1 MKYVIISSLLLFV
14 ACNQA
19 TEQDS
24 TSEVN
29 SNGLTPF
36 QLEHGIGPI
45 TQEMNLSE
53 IDLSMA
59 ERGKAHFDSKC
70 MSCHKF
76 GDRYV
81 GPDLQNV
88 TETRSPAYIM
98 NMILNPAEMIQ
109 KHPEAKAKLAEY
121 MTQMPY
127 QNVTEQEAREILEY
141 LRSQNKNQ

>member
-1 MKYVIISSLLLFV
+1 MKYILFISILSIG
-14 ACNQA
+14 ACSQSQ
-19 TEQDS
+19 EQDAG
-24 TSEVN
+24 SEVN
-29 SNGLTPF
+29 SNGLTAF

-45 TQEMNLSE
+45 TQEISLA
-53 IDLSMA
+53 DFDPAMA
-59 ERGKAHFDSKC
+59 ERGKVHFNSKC

-88 TETRSPAYIM
+88 TERRSPAYIM
-98 NMILNPAEMIQ
+98 NMIMNPAEMVQ
-109 KHPEAKAKLAEY
+109 KHPEAKAKLAEF

-141 LRSQNKNQ
+141 LRSENKNQ